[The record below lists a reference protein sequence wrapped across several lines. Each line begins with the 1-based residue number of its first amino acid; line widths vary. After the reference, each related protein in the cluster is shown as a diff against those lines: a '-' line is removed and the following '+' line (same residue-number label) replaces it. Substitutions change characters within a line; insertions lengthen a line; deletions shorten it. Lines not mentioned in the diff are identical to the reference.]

1 MRLVRRRALLLVL
14 PLLVGGVGV
23 GLAGRLHSGEVREP
37 LPEPPPGLGST
48 REAPGVSSVSPPPR
62 PTPAVDFAQEER
74 LRMLERRLAELSA
87 RSEPSAPLTPPR
99 PSREEAREQLF
110 QRHQQQLDRH
120 AREAIDASW
129 AREAQGAFASDFAA
143 LTQGQSFQVRRID
156 CRSTTCVTTL
166 EWPSYAE
173 ATQGYA
179 LLLQH
184 SYGMDC
190 ARSIL
195 LPEPADLSA
204 RYQADLFLDCGNLR

>member
-1 MRLVRRRALLLVL
+1 
-14 PLLVGGVGV
+14 
-23 GLAGRLHSGEVREP
+23 
-37 LPEPPPGLGST
+37 
-48 REAPGVSSVSPPPR
+48 
-62 PTPAVDFAQEER
+62 
-74 LRMLERRLAELSA
+74 LEELSA
-87 RSEPSAPLTPPR
+87 RPEPSAPLATPR
-99 PSREEAREQLF
+99 PSAEEAREQLF
-110 QRHQQQLDRH
+110 QQHQQQLDRH
-120 AREAIDASW
+120 SREPVDASW

-184 SYGMDC
+184 AYDMDC
-190 ARSIL
+190 VRSIL